1 MNQKQLADVLIKIL
15 GLSSCVQGVMHI
27 ASGIFS
33 LLEMLSNRGNVG
45 NYFLWVN
52 ILTGLILAAIGV
64 FFILQS
70 RLVSDKLFK
79 DE

>member
-1 MNQKQLADVLIKIL
+1 
-15 GLSSCVQGVMHI
+15 
-27 ASGIFS
+27 
-33 LLEMLSNRGNVG
+33 VG